1 MISPMWTLPVQSALI
16 AVIVAATT
24 TAALLLRS
32 RRSLHIS
39 YAGFALSV
47 GFYYFCTLLATFFP
61 AFPYNNNLA
70 MCASGICL
78 VFVASFFDELMGE
91 AGISAE
97 ARRRKT
103 YLAAILIILVG
114 MTPLAHLFWIR
125 TCVFAVVMFLFVVR
139 VHVVVE
145 KARGVSSKAE
155 QTRLRYLAL
164 SGALALL
171 LFCSDFAPVYKLPV
185 PGVGGFVVA
194 IYLYFIFQ
202 ALLASRLLDLHE
214 LLGKAL
220 VFTTLTLILALV
232 YGLFVGRGQTPFGL
246 FLSSVL
252 VASTVVLILFDPLRQ
267 YLEEKTVRMFF
278 KEHITF
284 ARDLRSACRIL
295 AGFVELKPAVEF
307 VLDQIYDNKR
317 ATHAAIYL
325 LDFEGTGF
333 ALQGHRG
340 PVPPHFLD
348 GRKHPVLFRHIV
360 DNQEPIIGDQLKK
373 RSNQAQAAFSQ
384 SLRKIQREPQI
395 DPEGLALL
403 EGLDD
408 LNCELIVPLCNAGH
422 CVGFLSLNDERLSE
436 AYSNDEISA
445 LHELCN
451 QLSITVQNSHLFSVL
466 KERDRL
472 AALGEM
478 SAGLAHEIRNP
489 LTAIKG
495 AAQTLDPKSFDG
507 EDRELL
513 QIIVDEVNR
522 LNKVV
527 TEFLDYSRPYRGTFS
542 PLNLNDLVH
551 KTVRLLDHDVT
562 KEVETVF
569 DLEPGLPEISG
580 DSERLRQ
587 VLINLL
593 INARDAMDGK
603 GTVRISTRSVSR
615 GFSTQ
620 LLVPGRKRTHVELR
634 IHDTGPGI
642 SAKVRDKLFIPF
654 FTTKEKGTGLG
665 LAMCQRIVRDH
676 GGIIDLRSLLG
687 KGSTFIVRLPTTTT
701 FFTEKHYDA

>member
-1 MISPMWTLPVQSALI
+1 MWNLTVQSALI

-32 RRSLHIS
+32 RRPLHIS

-47 GFYYFCTLLATFFP
+47 GFYYICSLLAVFFP
-61 AFPYNNNLA
+61 KFPYNSN
-70 MCASGICL
+70 CAIFSSGVCL
-78 VFVASFFDELMGE
+78 IFVASFFDELMGE
-91 AGISAE
+91 AGIFALD
-97 ARRRKT
+97 RRRKT
-103 YLAAILIILVG
+103 YFAGCIIILIGL
-114 MTPLAHLFWIR
+114 TPFAQVIWVKY
-125 TCVFAVVMFLFVVR
+125 CVFAVIMFLFMMRVR
-139 VHVVVE
+139 IVLR
-145 KARGVSSKAE
+145 KAGAVASKAE

-164 SGALALL
+164 SGTLALL
-171 LFCSDFAPVYKLPV
+171 LFCSDFAAGYRVPV
-185 PGVGGFVVA
+185 PGIGGVIVA

-220 VFTTLTLILALV
+220 VFATLTVILALV
-232 YGLFVGRGQTPFGL
+232 YGLFVGRGQTPAGL
-246 FLSSVL
+246 FISNIL
-252 VASTVVLILFDPLRQ
+252 VASSVVLILFDPLRQ

-284 ARDLRSACRIL
+284 ARDLRRACRIL

-317 ATHAAIYL
+317 ATHAAIFL

-340 PVPPHFLD
+340 PSPVSFLD
-348 GRKHPVLFRHIV
+348 GRKYPVLFRHIV
-360 DNQEPIIGDQLKK
+360 DNQESILGDQLKK
-373 RSNQAQAAFSQ
+373 RTNQASSPFSK
-384 SLRKIQREPQI
+384 SLRKVSKEPQA
-395 DPEGLALL
+395 DPEDLALL
-403 EGLDD
+403 EGLDE
-408 LNCELIVPLCNAGH
+408 LNCELLVPLCNAGL
-422 CVGFLSLNDERLSE
+422 CVGFLSLNDQRLSE
-436 AYSNDEISA
+436 AYSNDEIIA
-445 LHELCN
+445 LRELCN
-451 QLSITVQNSHLFSVL
+451 QLSITVQNSHLFAVL

-495 AAQTLDPKSFDG
+495 AAQTLDPQTLAG
-507 EDRELL
+507 EERELL
-513 QIIVDEVNR
+513 QVIVDEVNR

-542 PLNLNDLVH
+542 PLNLNELVQ
-551 KTVRLLDHDVT
+551 KTVKLLDHDVT
-562 KEVETVF
+562 KGVETVF
-569 DLEPGLPEISG
+569 DLESGLPEISG

-587 VLINLL
+587 VLINLIL
-593 INARDAMDGK
+593 NARDAMECK

-620 LLVPGRKRTHVELR
+620 LLAPGKKRTHVELR
-634 IHDTGPGI
+634 VHDTGPGI
-642 SAKVRDKLFIPF
+642 SPKARDKLFIPF

-676 GGIIDLRSLLG
+676 GGIIDLRSLMG

-701 FFTEKHYDA
+701 FFMEKHYDA

>member
-1 MISPMWTLPVQSALI
+1 MWNLTVQSALI

-32 RRSLHIS
+32 RRPLHIS

-47 GFYYFCTLLATFFP
+47 GFYYICSLLAVFFP
-61 AFPYNNNLA
+61 KFPYNSNFGVF
-70 MCASGICL
+70 ASGICL
-78 VFVASFFDELMGE
+78 IFASSFFDELMGE
-91 AGISAE
+91 AGISAQN
-97 ARRRKT
+97 RRRKT
-103 YLAAILIILVG
+103 YLVGCFIMLIGV
-114 MTPLAHLFWIR
+114 TPLASMAPVKYA
-125 TCVFAVVMFLFVVR
+125 VFAAIMFLFLMRVR
-139 VHVVVE
+139 IVLNR
-145 KARGVSSKAE
+145 AREVTSKAE

-171 LFCSDFAPVYKLPV
+171 LFCTDFGQFYNLPI
-185 PGVGGFVVA
+185 PAFGGVVIA

-220 VFTTLTLILALV
+220 VFATLTVILAMV
-232 YGLFVGRGQTPFGL
+232 YGLFVGRGQTPAGL
-246 FLSSVL
+246 FFSNIL
-252 VASTVVLILFDPLRQ
+252 VASSVVLILFDPLRQ

-333 ALQGHRG
+333 VLQGHRG
-340 PVPPHFLD
+340 PTPVQFLD
-348 GRKHPVLFRHIV
+348 GRRHPVLFRHIV
-360 DNQEPIIGDQLKK
+360 DNQEPIIGDALKK
-373 RSNQAQAAFSQ
+373 RANQGSSAFSK
-384 SLRKIQREPQI
+384 SLRKIAKEPQS
-395 DPEGLALL
+395 DPEDLALL
-403 EGLDD
+403 EGLDE
-408 LNCELIVPLCNAGH
+408 LNCELLVPLCNAGQ
-422 CVGFLSLNDERLSE
+422 CVGLLSLNDKRLSE
-436 AYSNDEISA
+436 AYSNDEIIA
-445 LHELCN
+445 LRELSN

-478 SAGLAHEIRNP
+478 SAGLAHEIKNP

-495 AAQTLDPKSFDG
+495 AAQTLDPQSLTG

-527 TEFLDYSRPYRGTFS
+527 SEFLDYSRPYRGTFS
-542 PLNLNDLVH
+542 PLSLNELVQ
-551 KTVRLLDHDVT
+551 KTVRLLDHDT
-562 KEVETVF
+562 TEGIETVL
-569 DLEPGLPEISG
+569 DLESGLPEISG

-587 VLINLL
+587 VLINLIL
-593 INARDAMDGK
+593 NARDAMESK
-603 GTVRISTRSVSR
+603 GTIRISTRSVSR

-620 LLVPGRKRTHVELR
+620 LLAAGRKRTHVELR
-634 IHDTGPGI
+634 VHDTGPGI
-642 SAKVRDKLFIPF
+642 SAKARDKLFIPF

-676 GGIIDLRSLLG
+676 GGIIDLRSLIG
-687 KGSTFIVRLPTTTT
+687 KGSTFIVRLPTSTT
-701 FFTEKHYDA
+701 FFMEKHYDA